1 VYPYQSTRSSNVSPS
16 PIERQPTINADDAD
30 VSTNVAEKSQSSP
43 ISIMSRPRPVE
54 PGPIFVGDMS
64 AKMATGTLPPRPD
77 GSDQQEELSNRGL
90 VRSKACSRRPLPS
103 TTANGERKSAYM
115 HGNSSPAQS
124 RLFSSQHFASDSFR
138 SRSGVDSRV
147 EDYVNPQ
154 MGAGHDDLNEEDEN
168 ERDQRPESDN
178 EASPRTSWERTKNLQ
193 QGKQPRDEDDKIS
206 SGLENSAADEI
217 KTLKEQVDRYRD
229 NIKELELEKA
239 KLEGRWEA
247 RLEAKTEALEEKLVE
262 ERSQHNAEAKEMQA
276 DVLRKIGKCETKLRE
291 KKQEY
296 EEGLKAKE
304 EMLAAVDAKLKATNF
319 AKESMIRDI
328 GKLKERQAAEI
339 RKATEPLE
347 KTIRLKDEA
356 LKKMEADKNKELRDE
371 QKKHEQALGKQK
383 DTATKELAT
392 AKATL
397 QKVITEKEAEIDK
410 LKRERQAELEV
421 EREKSRNQLAVA
433 KVVLDDLRA
442 AKDDEIDTMRKEHN
456 YALGQI
462 TLQKDKKIE
471 EINYAHQQQIQQ
483 WEAEVG
489 RVRAQKD
496 NKIEEINY
504 AHQQQIQQWE
514 AEVGRVRVQKDK
526 KIEEITLAHQ
536 QEVEGFK
543 AEVRQVTLQKN
554 KEIKDISHTHENFV
568 AKLKNDLLEDKANA
582 IRQLT
587 ADNERL
593 LRFSIKKE
601 VFKAMT
607 DTDLEERFGAIRREV
622 DGLAR
627 VDWNELRKSNW
638 PVPERAIQQAKIPRV
653 AKQHL
658 IQNSLWAILY
668 DRVFCTPFRVLGSEG
683 RALDQDWAQEFGQG
697 ECPK

>member
-43 ISIMSRPRPVE
+43 ISIMNRPRPLE
-54 PGPIFVGDMS
+54 PGPIFVGDVR
-64 AKMATGTLPPRPD
+64 AKMAAGTLPPRPD
-77 GSDQQEELSNRGL
+77 GSGQQEELSNHGL

-124 RLFSSQHFASDSFR
+124 RLSNSQHFASDSFR

-154 MGAGHDDLNEEDEN
+154 MGAGHDDLSEEDEN
-168 ERDQRPESDN
+168 ERDQRPDSDN

-193 QGKQPRDEDDKIS
+193 QGEQPRDEDDKIS

-239 KLEGRWEA
+239 KLEGRWEE

-262 ERSQHNAEAKEMQA
+262 QRSQHNAEAKEMQA
-276 DVLRKIGKCETKLRE
+276 DALRKIGKYERKLRE

-296 EEGLKAKE
+296 EEDLKAKE
-304 EMLAAVDAKLKATNF
+304 EMLAAADAKLKATNF

-421 EREKSRNQLAVA
+421 EREKSRNQLGAA
-433 KVVLDDLRA
+433 KVAWDDLRA
-442 AKDDEIDTMRKEHN
+442 AKDEEIDIMRKEHN

-462 TLQKDKKIE
+462 TLQKDK
-471 EINYAHQQQIQQ
+471 
-483 WEAEVG
+483 
-489 RVRAQKD
+489 
-496 NKIEEINY
+496 KIEEINY

-658 IQNSLWAILY
+658 IQNTLWAILY